1 MVYRNQLRYAGFG
14 NGIAFRVAVQMT
26 EPKQLAN
33 MAERVM
39 VGGSGCALI
48 AGVAA
53 MDETVRRRVLGVFTG
68 DAASELSLAGSNVHR
83 LVRTATEALGY
94 GSEGA
99 SLFYFAIAAVVILVL
114 MLRT

>member
-1 MVYRNQLRYAGFG
+1 MVYRNQLAYVGFG
-14 NGIAFRVAVQMT
+14 RRIAFRLAVQMT
-26 EPKQLAN
+26 ESKLAN
-33 MAERVM
+33 TAERVM
-39 VGGSGCALI
+39 IAGSGCVLI

-68 DAASELSLAGSNVHR
+68 EAVSELSLAGSNVHR

-94 GSEGA
+94 GTEGA